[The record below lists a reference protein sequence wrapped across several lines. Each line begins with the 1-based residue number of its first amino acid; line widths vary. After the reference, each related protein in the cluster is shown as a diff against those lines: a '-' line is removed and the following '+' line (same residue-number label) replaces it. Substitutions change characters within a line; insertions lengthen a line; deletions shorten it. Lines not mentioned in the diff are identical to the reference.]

1 MAAYQSQRYSPG
13 LRLSPPEVC
22 VYLESYK
29 RSVQHIMKTILWDSQ
44 LQSYTIAHDRPQDLV
59 Q

>member
-1 MAAYQSQRYSPG
+1 MLSC
-13 LRLSPPEVC
+13 LRLSPPEAC

-29 RSVQHIMKTILWDSQ
+29 QSVQHIMKTILWDSQ
-44 LQSYTIAHDRPQDLV
+44 LQSYTIAHGRPKDLV